1 MILLLIVI
9 YIAFIGLGVPD
20 SLIGSAWPVI
30 HTELNLPVEVVSIIT
45 LLISGSTVL
54 SGMFS
59 ASILNK
65 LGTSKVTAISTAA
78 TAVALFGFSVTP
90 VFWAMLPLAVLLG
103 LGAGAID
110 AGLNNYVALQGEPY
124 EFSPLFLWSGCISQ
138 SVPYVFGT
146 GCG

>member
-20 SLIGSAWPVI
+20 SLIGSAWPAI
-30 HTELNLPVEVVSIIT
+30 HTELNLPVEAVSIIT

-54 SGMFS
+54 SSMFS

-78 TAVALFGFSVTP
+78 TAVALFGFSVTS

-103 LGAGAID
+103 L
-110 AGLNNYVALQGEPY
+110 
-124 EFSPLFLWSGCISQ
+124 
-138 SVPYVFGT
+138 VPVQLMRDLIT
-146 GCG
+146 M